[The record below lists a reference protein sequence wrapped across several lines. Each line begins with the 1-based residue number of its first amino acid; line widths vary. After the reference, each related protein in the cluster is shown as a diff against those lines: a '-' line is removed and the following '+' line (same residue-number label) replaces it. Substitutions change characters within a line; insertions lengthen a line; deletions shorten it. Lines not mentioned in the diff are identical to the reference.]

1 MVLLLQMFSKILV
14 AVDGSAISDT
24 AFRTVVEMARNLKAT
39 LHVIYVVETGFFSAL
54 PMDNT
59 WEMMY
64 SLLEKEGNETL
75 TKARKFAQ
83 EHGMEIITHLKQGHA
98 GNEIIHVAENVGA
111 DLIVL
116 GSHGKSRVDRILI
129 GSVSSFVVSHSPV
142 TTMVVR
148 A

>member
-1 MVLLLQMFSKILV
+1 MFTKILV
-14 AVDGSAISDT
+14 AVDGSVISDKALQT
-24 AFRTVVEMARNLKAT
+24 AVDVARSVKAT
-39 LHVIYVVETGFFSAL
+39 VHVIYIVETGFFSAL

-64 SLLEKEGNETL
+64 SLLEKEGKEAL
-75 TKARKFAQ
+75 AKARQYA
-83 EHGMEIITHLKQGHA
+83 HGNGVEAITHLKQGHA
-98 GNEIIHVAENVGA
+98 GNEILRAAQDVGA

-129 GSVSSFVVSHSPV
+129 GSVSSFVVTHSPV

-148 A
+148 V

>member
-1 MVLLLQMFSKILV
+1 MFTKILV
-14 AVDGSAISDT
+14 AVDGSAISNR
-24 AFRTVVEMARNLKAT
+24 AVQTVVEMAHGWKAT
-39 LHVIYVVETGFFSAL
+39 VHAIYVVETGLFSSL

-64 SLLEKEGNETL
+64 SLLEKEGKDTL
-75 TKARKFAQ
+75 AQARTYAQ
-83 EHGMEIITHLKQGHA
+83 GKGVELITHLKQGHA
-98 GNEIIHVAENVGA
+98 GDEIIRTAEEIAA

-116 GSHGKSRVDRILI
+116 GSHGKSGVDRILI
-129 GSVSSFVVSHSPV
+129 GSVSSFVVAHSSI

>member
-1 MVLLLQMFSKILV
+1 MFRKVLV

-24 AFRTVVEMARNLKAT
+24 AFTTAVDIARNLKAT
-39 LHVIYVVETGFFSAL
+39 VHVVYVVETGFFSAL

-64 SLLEKEGNETL
+64 SLLEKEGKEAL
-75 TKARKFAQ
+75 AKAREYAQ
-83 EHGMEIITHLKQGHA
+83 KSGVEIVTHLKQGHA
-98 GNEIIHVAENVGA
+98 GNEIIRTGEEAGV
-111 DLIVL
+111 DLIIV
-116 GSHGKSRVDRILI
+116 GSHGKSKVDRLLI
-129 GSVSSFVVSHSPV
+129 GSVSSFVVSHSPI